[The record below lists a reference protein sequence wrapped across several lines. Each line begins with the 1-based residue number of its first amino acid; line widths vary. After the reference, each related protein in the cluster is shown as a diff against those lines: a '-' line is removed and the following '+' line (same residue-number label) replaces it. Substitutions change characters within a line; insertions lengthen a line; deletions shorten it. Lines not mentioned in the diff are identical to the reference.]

1 MPNTKTALKRMKQ
14 SRERRIRNKA
24 VKTRIK
30 TEVKYFLNSLKKGDR
45 QEAEKY
51 LSSAKRIIDKAANKG
66 VIHKNE
72 AARKKSRLT
81 KMLNKAG

>member
-30 TEVKYFLNSLKKGDR
+30 TEVKYFLNSLKKGEH

-51 LSSAKRIIDKAANKG
+51 LSSAKRIIDKAVNKG

-81 KMLNKAG
+81 KMLNKAS